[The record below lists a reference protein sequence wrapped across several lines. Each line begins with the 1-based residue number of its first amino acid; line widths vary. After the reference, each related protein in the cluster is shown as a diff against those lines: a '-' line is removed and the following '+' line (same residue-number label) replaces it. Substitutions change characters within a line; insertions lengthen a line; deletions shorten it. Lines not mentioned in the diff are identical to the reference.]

1 MAKGNDIRL
10 DIYVSPE
17 MYLALKHRCDAE
29 DLSMTQHVR
38 RLIRVDLGAFVSQM
52 QNNVCGT
59 DAGDVREAKD

>member
-29 DLSMTQHVR
+29 DRSMTQHVR
-38 RLIRVDLGAFVSQM
+38 HLIRVDLGVFVSQM
-52 QNNVCGT
+52 SRDLCGT
-59 DAGDVREAKD
+59 DAEDVREAKD

>member
-29 DLSMTQHVR
+29 DRSMTQHVR
-38 RLIRVDLGAFVSQM
+38 YLIRVDLGDFVSQM